1 MKIETIKEI
10 IWKEIFKFQKELK
23 EIDNRSINNINQ
35 HFGGSLA
42 KERIK
47 KKQWRKGT
55 TKYVYLN
62 DGLKSLKR
70 ILSKLQ
76 KIEESEK
83 N

>member
-1 MKIETIKEI
+1 METIKEI

-35 HFGGSLA
+35 HFGGNIA
-42 KERIK
+42 KDMIK
-47 KKQWRKGT
+47 KKRWRKGT
-55 TKYVYLN
+55 TRYVYLN

-70 ILSKLQ
+70 ILSKIH
-76 KIEESEK
+76 KIEESDK